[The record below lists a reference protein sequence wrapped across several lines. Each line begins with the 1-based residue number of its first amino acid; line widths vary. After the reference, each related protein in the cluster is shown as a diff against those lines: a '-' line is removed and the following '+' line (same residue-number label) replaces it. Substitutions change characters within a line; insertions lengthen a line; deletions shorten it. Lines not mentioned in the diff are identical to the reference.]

1 MTPEARARQT
11 IDALLMQAGWH
22 VCGMAQANIHAAR
35 GVALREFP
43 LKTGFGFADY
53 LLYIDGKDAGVI
65 EAKKEGAIFTGVE
78 RLAVPLSPIAEQ
90 IRIVSA
96 VELGAALNSANRDTN
111 RAQCAPVPTAAFLV
125 S

>member
-22 VCGMAQANIHAAR
+22 VCNMGDANIHAAR
-35 GVALREFP
+35 GVAFREFP
-43 LKTGFGFADY
+43 LNPGYGFADY

>member
-1 MTPEARARQT
+1 MQISTPP
-11 IDALLMQAGWH
+11 
-22 VCGMAQANIHAAR
+22 V
-35 GVALREFP
+35 GVASREFV
-43 LKTGFGFADY
+43 LNTGYGFADY
-53 LLYIDGKDAGVI
+53 LLYIDGKAAGVI